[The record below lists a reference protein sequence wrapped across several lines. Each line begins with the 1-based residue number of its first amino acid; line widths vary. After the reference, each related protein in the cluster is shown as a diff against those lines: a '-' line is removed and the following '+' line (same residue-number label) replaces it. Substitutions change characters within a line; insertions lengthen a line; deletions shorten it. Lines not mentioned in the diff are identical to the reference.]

1 MKSATTSDLL
11 QSRIIAAQV
20 AITTFLN
27 DKQPP
32 LRRTNQ
38 VRFARHGVQCQA
50 DFDDSPWLGEWDNT
64 EK

>member
-1 MKSATTSDLL
+1 MKSTTVGNLL
-11 QSRIIAAQV
+11 QLRIISAQA

-38 VRFARHGVQCQA
+38 VRFARRGVHSQA